1 MRDIKKSKLFFI
13 LSLFIILSIYLFF
26 LTLNK
31 GSKRIL
37 KNQANDVD
45 KIKNFEG
52 RTIFNNV
59 EYKNFT
65 IDNRLYITQATEAYF
80 LNTDPDKIYLKEVY
94 SYTNLKD
101 GTLLKI
107 YSNRADYYKKNKDI
121 TYFGDVLIENKIQKI
136 TSEIAKYEAT
146 KKTIELRDKIVFS
159 DEKTIINGDIAIYNL
174 KTNQAEIFM
183 KSKNKQVH
191 GKKNK

>member
-136 TSEIAKYEAT
+136 TSEIAKYEAA
-146 KKTIELRDKIVFS
+146 KKTIELRNQIVFF
-159 DEKTIINGDIAIYNL
+159 DKKTTINGDIAIYNL
-174 KTNQAEIFM
+174 TTNQAEIFM
-183 KSKNKQVH
+183 NSKNKQVY